1 MEEQNTSELIGIFIK
16 LLMVLGVLAMFFVG
30 FQLHRFSS
38 FKQEVN
44 YTIERQGGINPNSI
58 KAIQKISDSY
68 DNYYV
73 VNGFIYDKN
82 HNGKIDDKEGLTE
95 SKDKDK
101 TTTQTVEPQPYG
113 TAFTY
118 RVKIKIPIPFMSF
131 VANGTDQESIMPTH
145 FEATGYGSAVSKV
158 RSAEDK

>member
-16 LLMVLGVLAMFFVG
+16 LLMILGVLAMFFVG

-44 YTIERQGGINPNSI
+44 YTIERQGGINSKSI

-68 DNYYV
+68 NGYYI
-73 VNGFIYDKN
+73 VNGFIFDKD
-82 HNGKIDDKEGLTE
+82 HNGKIDNKEGLVE
-95 SKDKDK
+95 SRDPNK
-101 TTTQTVEPQPYG
+101 TTTQTVNPQPYG

-131 VANGTDQESIMPTH
+131 VASGTDQASLMPTH
-145 FEATGYGSAVSKV
+145 FEAIGYGSAVSKV
-158 RSAEDK
+158 RTSEDR